1 MNTLGELLKE
11 IYQKKIL
18 FFSFIF
24 TFLLIFI
31 SILAPVISP
40 YAVSEQNLI
49 LGASAPSANYILGTD
64 VLGRDLFSRILY
76 GSRISLMVGF
86 LATFVAITLGLAYGA
101 ISGYFGGKIDSM
113 MMRLVDILDGLP
125 FVIFIILILV
135 IFGRDI
141 YFLFISIGAFGWLSM
156 ARIVRIQVLGLRK
169 KEFIISAQIMGA
181 SSARVLFK
189 HIIPNVLG
197 TVIVYSTL
205 LVPQFMLLEAF
216 LSFLGLGV
224 QPPESSWGI
233 LIREG
238 ANTMEEYWWLLIFPA
253 LLFSLTLFALN
264 FLGDGLRDILDP
276 RDTQK
281 LEN

>member
-1 MNTLGELLKE
+1 MWKDIFSE
-11 IYQKKIL
+11 IKQRKIL
-18 FFSFIF
+18 LFSLLY
-24 TFLLIFI
+24 TSFLIVIALFAPLI
-31 SILAPVISP
+31 AP
-40 YAVSEQNLI
+40 YDVSDQNLL
-49 LGASAPSANYILGTD
+49 LGASSPSLQNIFGTD

-76 GSRISLMVGF
+76 GSRISLLVGF
-86 LATFVAITLGLAYGA
+86 LATFVAITIGLSYGA
-101 ISGYFGGKIDSM
+101 ISGYFGGKVDVL
-113 MMRLVDILDGLP
+113 MMRIVDILDGLP

-156 ARIVRIQVLGLRK
+156 ARIVRLQVLGLRK
-169 KEFIISAQIMGA
+169 KEFVISAQIMGA
-181 SSARVLFK
+181 SSFRVLSR
-189 HIIPNVLG
+189 HLIPNVLG
-197 TVIVYSTL
+197 TVIIYSTL

-224 QPPESSWGI
+224 QPPDSSWGI

-253 LLFSLTLFALN
+253 SLFSLTLFALN

>member
-1 MNTLGELLKE
+1 MWKDLFSEISQRRVLL
-11 IYQKKIL
+11 YSL
-18 FFSFIF
+18 LYTFFLVLIAIF
-24 TFLLIFI
+24 APL
-31 SILAPVISP
+31 LAP
-40 YAVSEQNLI
+40 YDVSEQNLL
-49 LGASAPSANYILGTD
+49 LGASSPSFQNILGTD

-76 GSRISLMVGF
+76 GSRISLLVGF
-86 LATFVAITLGLAYGA
+86 LATFVAITIGLSYGA
-101 ISGYFGGKIDSM
+101 VSGYFGGKVDTL
-113 MMRLVDILDGLP
+113 MMRIVDILDGLP

-156 ARIVRIQVLGLRK
+156 ARIVRLQVLGLRK
-169 KEFIISAQIMGA
+169 KEFVIAAQIRGA
-181 SSARVLFK
+181 SSFRILTR

-197 TVIVYSTL
+197 TVIIYSTL

-224 QPPESSWGI
+224 QPPDSSWGI

-253 LLFSLTLFALN
+253 FLFSLTLFALN

>member
-1 MNTLGELLKE
+1 MSFYSIYREILKNRVLV
-11 IYQKKIL
+11 IS
-18 FFSFIF
+18 FSFTI
-24 TFLLIFI
+24 LLIFCAF
-31 SILAPVISP
+31 LAPLISP
-40 YAVSEQNLI
+40 YDVSEQNLI
-49 LGASAPSANYILGTD
+49 LGAAPPSLANFFGTD
-64 VLGRDLFSRILY
+64 VLGRDLLSRVLY
-76 GSRISLMVGF
+76 GSRVSLLVGF
-86 LATFVAITLGLAYGA
+86 LATFVAITIGLFYGA
-101 ISGYFGGKIDSM
+101 LSGYFGGKIDTF
-113 MMRLVDILDGLP
+113 MMRVVDILDGLP

-156 ARIVRIQVLGLRK
+156 ARIVRLQVLGLRK

-181 SSARVLFK
+181 STTRILYK
-189 HIIPNVLG
+189 HIIPNVFG
-197 TVIVYSTL
+197 TVIVYATL

-224 QPPESSWGI
+224 QPPDSSWGI

-238 ANTMEEYWWLLIFPA
+238 ATTMEEYWWLLIFPA
-253 LLFSLTLFALN
+253 LLFSITLFVLN

-276 RDTQK
+276 RNTQQ

>member
-1 MNTLGELLKE
+1 M
-11 IYQKKIL
+11 Q
-18 FFSFIF
+18 
-24 TFLLIFI
+24 
-31 SILAPVISP
+31 
-40 YAVSEQNLI
+40 
-49 LGASAPSANYILGTD
+49 YILGTD

-76 GSRISLMVGF
+76 GSRISLLVGF
-86 LATFVAITLGLAYGA
+86 LATFVAITIGLTYGA
-101 ISGYFGGKIDSM
+101 VSGYFGGKIDSL

-156 ARIVRIQVLGLRK
+156 ARIVRLQVLGLRK
-169 KEFIISAQIMGA
+169 KEFVISAQIMGA
-181 SSARVLFK
+181 SSFRILFK

-197 TVIVYSTL
+197 AVIIYSTL

-224 QPPESSWGI
+224 QPPDSSWGI

-253 LLFSLTLFALN
+253 FLFSLTLFALN

>member
-1 MNTLGELLKE
+1 MWKESFKE
-11 IYQKKIL
+11 IRNNKIL
-18 FFSFIF
+18 LFSLSY
-24 TFLLIFI
+24 TLFLILVAL
-31 SILAPVISP
+31 LAPFISP
-40 YAVSEQNLI
+40 YEVSEQNLA
-49 LGASAPSANYILGTD
+49 LGASSPSYEYILGTD

-76 GSRISLMVGF
+76 GSRISLLVGF
-86 LATFVAITLGLAYGA
+86 LATFVAITIGLSYGA
-101 ISGYFGGKIDSM
+101 VSGYFGGKVDSL
-113 MMRLVDILDGLP
+113 MMRFVDILDGLP

-169 KEFIISAQIMGA
+169 KEFVISAQIMGA
-181 SSARVLFK
+181 SSMRILFK
-189 HIIPNVLG
+189 HIFPNVLG
-197 TVIVYSTL
+197 TVIIYSTL

-224 QPPESSWGI
+224 QPPDSSWGI

-238 ANTMEEYWWLLIFPA
+238 ASTMEEYWWLLIFPA
-253 LLFSLTLFALN
+253 ALFSLTLFTLN

-276 RDTQK
+276 RNTQK

>member
-1 MNTLGELLKE
+1 MWNELISE
-11 IYQKKIL
+11 IKQRKIL
-18 FFSFIF
+18 LFSLLYTLF
-24 TFLLIFI
+24 LIFI
-31 SILAPVISP
+31 AIFAPLISP
-40 YAVSEQNLI
+40 YEASDQNLS
-49 LGASAPSANYILGTD
+49 LGASSPSLQHLLGTD

-76 GSRISLMVGF
+76 GSRISLLVGF
-86 LATFVAITLGLAYGA
+86 LATFVAITIGLSYGA
-101 ISGYFGGKIDSM
+101 VSGYFGGKVDSL
-113 MMRLVDILDGLP
+113 MMRIVDILDGLP

-169 KEFIISAQIMGA
+169 KEFVISAQIMGA
-181 SSARVLFK
+181 SSFRILTK
-189 HIIPNVLG
+189 HIIPNVMG
-197 TVIVYSTL
+197 TVIIYSTL

-224 QPPESSWGI
+224 QPPDSSWGI

-253 LLFSLTLFALN
+253 CLFSLTLFALN

-281 LEN
+281 LDS

>member
-1 MNTLGELLKE
+1 MWQDLFSEIRQRRVLL
-11 IYQKKIL
+11 YSLLYTFFL
-18 FFSFIF
+18 FLIAIF
-24 TFLLIFI
+24 APL
-31 SILAPVISP
+31 LAP
-40 YAVSEQNLI
+40 YDVSEQNLL
-49 LGASAPSANYILGTD
+49 LGASSPSFQNILGTD

-76 GSRISLMVGF
+76 GSRISLLVGF
-86 LATFVAITLGLAYGA
+86 LATFVAITIGLSYGA
-101 ISGYFGGKIDSM
+101 VSGYFGGKIDTL
-113 MMRLVDILDGLP
+113 MMRIVDILDGLP

-156 ARIVRIQVLGLRK
+156 ARIVRLQVLGLRK
-169 KEFIISAQIMGA
+169 KEFVISAQIMGA
-181 SSARVLFK
+181 SSFRILTR

-197 TVIVYSTL
+197 TVIIYSTL

-224 QPPESSWGI
+224 QPPDSSWGI

-253 LLFSLTLFALN
+253 FLFSLTLFALN

>member
-1 MNTLGELLKE
+1 MWKELIAE
-11 IYQKKIL
+11 IKQRKIL
-18 FFSFIF
+18 LFSLLYTLF
-24 TFLLIFI
+24 LIFI
-31 SILAPVISP
+31 AIFAPLISP
-40 YAVSEQNLI
+40 YEASDQNLS
-49 LGASAPSANYILGTD
+49 LGASSPSLQHLLGTD

-76 GSRISLMVGF
+76 GSRISLLVGF
-86 LATFVAITLGLAYGA
+86 LATFVAITIGLSYGA
-101 ISGYFGGKIDSM
+101 VSGYFGGKVDSL
-113 MMRLVDILDGLP
+113 MMRIVDILDGLP

-169 KEFIISAQIMGA
+169 KEFVISAQIMGA
-181 SSARVLFK
+181 SSFRILSK
-189 HIIPNVLG
+189 HVIPNVMG
-197 TVIVYSTL
+197 TVIIYSTL

-224 QPPESSWGI
+224 QPPDSSWGI

-253 LLFSLTLFALN
+253 CLFSLTLFALN

-281 LEN
+281 LDI

>member
-1 MNTLGELLKE
+1 MWKVLINE
-11 IYQKKIL
+11 IKQRKIL
-18 FFSFIF
+18 LFSLSY
-24 TFLLIFI
+24 TLFLILIAV
-31 SILAPVISP
+31 LAPLISP
-40 YAVSEQNLI
+40 YNASDQNLS
-49 LGASAPSANYILGTD
+49 LGASAPSLQYFLGTD

-76 GSRISLMVGF
+76 GSRISLLVGF
-86 LATFVAITLGLAYGA
+86 LATFVAITIGLSYGSV
-101 ISGYFGGKIDSM
+101 SGYFGGKVDSF
-113 MMRLVDILDGLP
+113 MMRIVDILDGLP

-169 KEFIISAQIMGA
+169 KEFVISAQIMGA
-181 SSARVLFK
+181 SSFRIIFK

-197 TVIVYSTL
+197 TVIIYSTL

-224 QPPESSWGI
+224 QPPDSSWGI

-253 LLFSLTLFALN
+253 FLFSLTLFALN

-281 LEN
+281 LES

>member
-1 MNTLGELLKE
+1 MWKDIFSE
-11 IYQKKIL
+11 IKQRKIL
-18 FFSFIF
+18 LFSLLY
-24 TFLLIFI
+24 TSFLIVIALFAPLI
-31 SILAPVISP
+31 AP
-40 YAVSEQNLI
+40 YDVSDQNLL
-49 LGASAPSANYILGTD
+49 LGASSPSLQNIFGTD

-76 GSRISLMVGF
+76 GSRISLLVGF
-86 LATFVAITLGLAYGA
+86 LATFVAITIGLSYGA
-101 ISGYFGGKIDSM
+101 ISGYFGGKVDVL
-113 MMRLVDILDGLP
+113 MMRIVDILDGLP

-156 ARIVRIQVLGLRK
+156 ARIVRLQVLGLRK
-169 KEFIISAQIMGA
+169 KEFVISAQIMGA
-181 SSARVLFK
+181 SSFRVLSR
-189 HIIPNVLG
+189 HLIPNVLG
-197 TVIVYSTL
+197 TVIIYSTL

-224 QPPESSWGI
+224 QPPDSSWGI

-253 LLFSLTLFALN
+253 FLFSLTLFALN